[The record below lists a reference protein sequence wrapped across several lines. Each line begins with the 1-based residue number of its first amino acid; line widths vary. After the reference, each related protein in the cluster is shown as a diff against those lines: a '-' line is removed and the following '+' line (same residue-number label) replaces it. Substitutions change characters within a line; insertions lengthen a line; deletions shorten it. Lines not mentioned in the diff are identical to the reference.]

1 LKYRWSNSI
10 LKAFLL
16 CAFLLGTHSAWADNG
31 GLGEEGPSP
40 IILSVV
46 LLVAILGIGSFAL
59 VWQYRYRYEGKDSFS
74 RYAFRNPLVLL
85 VISTLVIIAGVNAFA
100 PNPWTGS
107 PHQQAEYAKLRRMPG
122 RAAHSYR
129 QLAEQYPFIAEYHYQ
144 YVSSYY
150 ECGDWANTGSIIT
163 SPDPWN
169 APFPFYQGLLRDWTP
184 GMRDMAHLGLG
195 ILNYHQYMRNLS
207 REHLLDISDTTISYR
222 NLFLGFLAEGAG
234 ELAAANRYYRQE
246 LEYGGAQKKA
256 VRGLVRLKMSYDRD
270 DLEGIFA
277 MMNDK
282 QLGPLVP
289 ESLRRYYYVREGS
302 LGPYFAS
309 ITTEWWSNAGLIGV
323 MGALLGLLLWVFFL
337 RRIDIFRRPVWAMMV
352 GAVVLGGIFCFA
364 AFPVYDMLKYELHF
378 DLTGQFSHDF
388 LYCVFGIGVVEE
400 LVKFIPL
407 SLMLIF
413 LGKNAR
419 PLDYVMYGSLS
430 ALGFAFVEN
439 IFYINDGSV
448 SIIHGRVLIS
458 VVFHMF
464 ATSTVAFGMVLGR
477 FRFPKYRIPLII
489 VFFFF
494 AALLHGIYDFWLLN
508 PVASGFYFFAYVI
521 FVYATFQ
528 YAAYLNNC
536 LNNSPV
542 FRGRVV
548 LNTIGLAQYLLVGLV
563 AVLLFEYIALSFAYG
578 SRLGNYALVS
588 SMGMGSFLMFFVV
601 LNLSFIDVVQGEW
614 FVIRFWNFGNRVN
627 YNAAIGKRI
636 RLHPLNP
643 GSVLQRA
650 LPAEGEIIARVRVN
664 NSNQYFLVEFSEPID
679 FHGSALPYV
688 LVRAKGRDEVIEPG
702 NNMEVA
708 VVAFR
713 DRESLMRIHKRKK
726 DFRLLDYA
734 ILN

>member
-1 LKYRWSNSI
+1 MHRLTNLISKV
-10 LKAFLL
+10 FLFS
-16 CAFLLGTHSAWADNG
+16 AFLLGAQNLWADTG
-31 GLGEEGPSP
+31 GLGHEGPSP

-46 LLVAILGIGSFAL
+46 LLVAILGIGGFAL
-59 VWQYRYRYEGKDSFS
+59 VWHYRYRYEGNS
-74 RYAFRNPLVLL
+74 RFFAYAFRKPLVIL
-85 VISTLVIIAGVNAFA
+85 VISTIAIIAGVNAFA

-107 PHQQAEYAKLRRMPG
+107 PHQQAKYAKLRRMPG

-129 QLAEQYPFIAEYHYQ
+129 QLAEQYPYIPEYHYQ

-150 ECGDWANTGSIIT
+150 ECGDWTNTGSIMT

-169 APFPFYQGLLRDWTP
+169 APFPFYQRLLRDWTP
-184 GMRDMAHLGLG
+184 GMKDMAHLGLG
-195 ILNYHQYMRNLS
+195 ILDYYQYMRNLS
-207 REHLLDISDTTISYR
+207 KEHFEDIKDTTTAYR
-222 NLFLGFLAEGAG
+222 NLFMGFLAEGNG
-234 ELAAANRYYRQE
+234 DLAAANRYYRQE
-246 LEYGGAQKKA
+246 MEYGGATKKA
-256 VRGLVRLKMSYDRD
+256 VAGLVRLKMSYDRD
-270 DLEGIFA
+270 DLEGIYA
-277 MMNDK
+277 MMNDQ
-282 QLGPLVP
+282 QLGPQVP
-289 ESLRRYYYVREGS
+289 ESLRRYYFVREGS

-309 ITTEWWSNAGLIGV
+309 IGMEWWSNAGFIGW
-323 MGALLGLLLWVFFL
+323 MGAFLGLLLWVFFL
-337 RRIDIFRRPVWAMMV
+337 RRIDIFQRPLWAMMLA
-352 GAVVLGGIFCFA
+352 AVVLGGIFCFA
-364 AFPVYDMLKYELHF
+364 AFPVYDMLKYELDF

-388 LYCVFGIGVVEE
+388 LYCVFGIGFVEE
-400 LVKFIPL
+400 AVKIVPLTLV
-407 SLMLIF
+407 LIL

-419 PLDYVMYGSLS
+419 PLDYVLYGSLS

-477 FRFPKYRIPLII
+477 FRFPKYRIPLVI

-542 FRGRVV
+542 FRGRVI
-548 LNTIGLAQYLLVGLV
+548 LNTSNLARYLLIGLV
-563 AVLLFEYIALSFAYG
+563 AVLLFEYVALSFAYG
-578 SRLGNYALVS
+578 SRLGNYALIN

-614 FVIRFWNFGNRVN
+614 FAIRFWNFSNRVN
-627 YNAAIGKRI
+627 YNAAIGKNISLR
-636 RLHPLNP
+636 PLGP
-643 GSVLQRA
+643 RSVLQRA
-650 LPAEGEIIARVRVN
+650 LPAKGEIIARVRVN
-664 NSNQYFLVEFSEPID
+664 KSNQYFLVEFADPID
-679 FHGSALPYV
+679 FFGAELPYV

-726 DFRLLDYA
+726 DFKMLDFA
-734 ILN
+734 ILE